1 MKITGGILRGRNVA
15 LRQHKSVRP
24 TSSRVRE
31 ALFSTLGQN
40 FEGRSF
46 LDAFGGSGIMG
57 LEAFSRGATT
67 TIFEQSPKTASVIK
81 DTIRKFKIEIK
92 VQIIDV
98 EKGIRRRFWDDIFLD
113 PPYSEN
119 PQEWVTKISSHVNK
133 RLIIEY
139 HQRWETPR
147 LDSEWTVKTKKFGE
161 TMLAIY
167 TRG

>member
-15 LRQHKSVRP
+15 LRNHKSVRP

-57 LEAFSRGATT
+57 LEAYSRGATT
-67 TIFEQSPKTASVIK
+67 TIFEQSPKTAAVIK
-81 DTIRKFKIEIK
+81 DTIRKLKINIK
-92 VQIIDV
+92 GQIVDV
-98 EKGIRRRFWDDIFLD
+98 EKGVRRRLWDDIFLD
-113 PPYSEN
+113 PPYNEN
-119 PQEWVTKISSHVNK
+119 PQIWVKKISPHSNE

-147 LDSEWTVKTKKFGE
+147 LDAEWQVKTKKFGE

-167 TRG
+167 TKG